1 MKNHLLTRI
10 MIQDICAKSFT
21 TYLTS
26 MKLKKTVTSGIYQQY
41 IKTTQQQL
49 ISILTLILPTI
60 LMVLEVLKAKRIFTN
75 TCFVIGIS

>member
-1 MKNHLLTRI
+1 MCEKFH
-10 MIQDICAKSFT
+10 DIFNIDEIEEN
-21 TYLTS
+21 
-26 MKLKKTVTSGIYQQY
+26 GNIWNIPEY